1 MGGDEGINKRKW
13 IVAGSETL
21 KAQIDAVASRYPKR
35 RSAIMPALRL
45 AQEEYG
51 FLSREVMQEVAE
63 LLQMA
68 PVKVYEI
75 ASFYSL
81 LHLNPV
87 GKHHLQLCTNIACML
102 RGAEELLAHLEKG
115 LKVKPGETTADGRF
129 TLSTVECLGA
139 CDAAPVMQVND
150 CYCERLTEKRID
162 DLLNALGQGRD
173 PPSAADQ

>member
-1 MGGDEGINKRKW
+1 M
-13 IVAGSETL
+13 AGSETL

-35 RSAIMPALRL
+35 RSAIMPALQL
-45 AQEEYG
+45 AQEKYG

-63 LLQMA
+63 LLQVA

-81 LHLNPV
+81 LHLKPV
-87 GKHHLQLCTNIACML
+87 GKHHLQLCTNIVCML
-102 RGAEELLAHLEKG
+102 RGAEELLSHLEKE
-115 LKVKPGETTADGRF
+115 LKIKPGETTADGRF

-150 CYCERLTEKRID
+150 RYCERLTEQRID
-162 DLLNALGQGRD
+162 DLLNVLRQGRD
-173 PPSAADQ
+173 PPRAADQ